1 MLPNKST
8 LNTAGFFTL
17 FFRSL
22 LSRVRTVMVQ
32 WQRVAGGKI
41 IIATLMTFMLFNP
54 LFSQVDSPSV
64 IRKIQFQGDF
74 KLSERKLRSQFVIK
88 EKQPYEARLIP
99 AAAEKMIMAL
109 QNEGYFFARIDS
121 IRTATDTDPF
131 EKILLVYGRS
141 GEPVLIGDITILCD
155 SLSES
160 GYKNKLTLRKDD
172 PYLPR
177 RLESDIRVLLRLAAD
192 QGYPFARAE
201 VKQIRFRDS
210 GGATHADIELRIRE
224 GNKVFISNIEV
235 RGNSYTRDAVLL
247 RELNIAR
254 GMVYQQNRVDNV
266 PQRLNRLDIFQMV
279 KEAVPVITANDS
291 VALQV
296 EVQEGNATSFDGV
309 VGYIPE
315 QGVAGQSRGYFT
327 GLINL
332 SFRNLFGTAR
342 KFEVYWQRP
351 DQLSEEFRLFYTEPW
366 VFNYPLHASI
376 GLHRRVR
383 DTTFVE
389 WNTRFD
395 ARLRL
400 FENIALIGS
409 LSRKTVY
416 PDSTAS
422 RQLRLMRQEV
432 INTEIGIEYDTR
444 DYAPN
449 PRSGLFYSSTYIY
462 GFKNNFGPSYIFV
475 EDSVKKKEDLQSIK
489 LTFAWYYNLWTNQ
502 VLALELKGMQ
512 IKGDRLQV
520 SDLFWFGGSRTLRG
534 YRENQFRGD
543 IVAWLN
549 GEYRFILGRNSRLFV
564 FSDWGIYQDL
574 LGNQKANQWLPGYG
588 LGIRFETPLG
598 ILGVDYGLG
607 KGDGFG
613 EGKIHF
619 GIVNRF

>member
-1 MLPNKST
+1 MLLNNCT
-8 LNTAGFFTL
+8 LITAGFLTL

-22 LSRVRTVMVQ
+22 LSRIRSAALH
-32 WQRVAGGKI
+32 WQQITDGWVI
-41 IIATLMTFMLFNP
+41 ITILMAFMPFNP
-54 LFSQVDSPSV
+54 LFSQVDSPPI
-64 IRKIQFQGDF
+64 IRKIEFRGDF
-74 KLSERKLRSQFVIK
+74 KLSERKLRSLFTIK
-88 EKQPYEARLIP
+88 EKRPYDTRLIP
-99 AAAEKMIMAL
+99 AAAENLINAL
-109 QNEGYFFARIDS
+109 QNEGHFFARIDS
-121 IRTATDTDPF
+121 IRTIVETDPS

-141 GEPVLIGDITILCD
+141 GEPVLFGNITILCD
-155 SLSES
+155 SLSEHT
-160 GYKNKLTLRKDD
+160 YKNKLTIRKDD

-192 QGYPFARAE
+192 QGYPFARAD
-201 VKQIRFRDS
+201 VGQIRFSDS
-210 GGATHADIELRIRE
+210 GGASHADIELRIRE

-235 RGNSYTRDAVLL
+235 KGNSYTRDAVIL

-254 GMVYQQNRVDNV
+254 GVVYQQDRVDNV

-279 KEAVPVITANDS
+279 KEAVPVITATDS
-291 VALQV
+291 VILQV
-296 EVQEGNATSFDGV
+296 EVEEGNATSFDGV

-315 QGVAGQSRGYFT
+315 QGIAGQSRGYFT

-376 GLHRRVR
+376 GLNRRVR

-409 LSRKTVY
+409 ISRKTVY

-432 INTEIGIEYDTR
+432 INSEIGIEYDTR

-449 PRSGLFYSSTYIY
+449 PRSGLFYSSAYIY
-462 GFKNNFGPSYIFV
+462 GFKNNFGPAYIFA

-502 VLALELKGMQ
+502 VLALELNGMQ
-512 IKGDRLQV
+512 IKGDRLQI

-543 IVAWLN
+543 VVAWIN

-564 FSDWGIYQDL
+564 FSDWGVYQDL

>member
-1 MLPNKST
+1 MLPNNCT
-8 LNTAGFFTL
+8 LNTAGFLTH

-22 LSRVRTVMVQ
+22 LSRIRSVVLH
-32 WQRVAGGKI
+32 WQRVAEGRLI
-41 IIATLMTFMLFNP
+41 ITIPMVFILFNP
-54 LFSQVDSPSV
+54 LFSQVDSPPV
-64 IRKIQFQGDF
+64 IRKIEFRGDF
-74 KLSERKLRSQFVIK
+74 KLSERKLRSLFTIK
-88 EKQPYEARLIP
+88 AKRPYEARLIP
-99 AAAEKMIMAL
+99 AAAENLITAL
-109 QNEGYFFARIDS
+109 QNEGFFFARIDS
-121 IRTATDTDPF
+121 IRTIVEIDPS

-141 GEPVLIGDITILCD
+141 GEPVLFGDITILCD
-155 SLSES
+155 SLPENT
-160 GYKNKLTLRKDD
+160 YQNKLTIRKGD

-177 RLESDIRVLLRLAAD
+177 RLESDIRVLLRLAAE
-192 QGYPFARAE
+192 QGYPFARAD
-201 VKQIRFRDS
+201 VGQIRFSDS
-210 GGATHADIELRIRE
+210 GGASHADIELRIRE

-235 RGNSYTRDAVLL
+235 KGNSYTRDAVIL

-254 GMVYQQNRVDNV
+254 GVVYQQDRVDNV

-279 KEAVPVITANDS
+279 KEAVPVITATDS
-291 VALQV
+291 VILQV
-296 EVQEGNATSFDGV
+296 EVDEGNATSFDGV

-315 QGVAGQSRGYFT
+315 QGIAGQSRGYFT

-366 VFNYPLHASI
+366 VFNYPLQASI
-376 GLHRRVR
+376 GLNRRVR

-409 LSRKTVY
+409 ISRKTVY

-432 INTEIGIEYDTR
+432 INSEIGIEYDTR

-449 PRSGLFYSSTYIY
+449 PRSGLFYSSAYIY

-502 VLALELKGMQ
+502 VLALELNGMQ
-512 IKGDRLQV
+512 IKGDRLQI
-520 SDLFWFGGSRTLRG
+520 SDLFWFGGSRSLRG

-543 IVAWLN
+543 IVAWIN

-564 FSDWGIYQDL
+564 FSDWGVYQDL